1 MSENGQVSLDSHNI
15 CWRDLKVVVNIQV
28 TEFVKVLQIS
38 FARYLM
44 AQTVKN
50 LPAMWEMWV
59 QSLGWEGPREEGMA
73 THSGIPCLEN
83 PHGQR
88 SLMGYSTWGCKESDT
103 TERLRT
109 QHIRIQSI
117 LL

>member
-59 QSLGWEGPREEGMA
+59 HSLGWEGPLEKRMA
-73 THSGIPCLEN
+73 THTSILTWRIPWRQEPSGL
-83 PHGQR
+83 Q
-88 SLMGYSTWGCKESDT
+88 STGCKESDT
-103 TERLRT
+103 TVWL
-109 QHIRIQSI
+109 SVSV
-117 LL
+117 